1 MDELKNLLMLTIII
15 VSILIIAS
23 LPWLLILAFGFQT
36 LAAEMEEVEL
46 TFGLGNAY
54 VSLLILAMVSS
65 ALILYFLVSWIVKHK
80 NRIFEP

>member
-1 MDELKNLLMLTIII
+1 MDELKNILILTVVI
-15 VSILIIAS
+15 VSILVIAS
-23 LPWLLILAFGFQT
+23 LPWLIILAFGFKA

-65 ALILYFLVSWIVKHK
+65 ALLLYFLVSWIIRHK
-80 NRIFEP
+80 DRIFKP

>member
-1 MDELKNLLMLTIII
+1 MLTIII
-15 VSILIIAS
+15 VGILIIAS
-23 LPWLLILAFGFQT
+23 LPWLLILAFGFQA
-36 LAAEMEEVEL
+36 LAAEMEKVEL

-80 NRIFEP
+80 NQIFEP